1 MGLIGYYLAV
11 ENERDY
17 SGNIINPNLYIKR
30 CYSGNLKT
38 NTDIMDI
45 SNTIGM
51 YETSNNGPYNY
62 IATKSTNINV
72 PSDISLNKGDIFNY
86 TDTEINKTFKIKL
99 INDEKSG
106 DIITRKLK
114 YNKNVNNNFFKDPS
128 FNDPM
133 FYIKAN
139 NSNIDDIS
147 ASMFYEYINYLNDN
161 CKDLIYKDVYY
172 RIEAIRFFEGDD
184 LSSNDY
190 TFNNQNKIIKK
201 ELLLDSLINVY
212 ENINLSEEINNNIP
226 IGLFKFTSKLT
237 KEENINNIW
246 EYCYNN
252 LKIELKKYLYDNINN
267 NEIFRYFDIS
277 STIIDM

>member
-11 ENERDY
+11 EDERDT
-17 SGNIINPNLYIKR
+17 SGNIINPNFYIK
-30 CYSGNLKT
+30 YSGNLKT

-133 FYIKAN
+133 FYINAN

-147 ASMFYEYINYLNDN
+147 SNMLYEYINYLNDN

-212 ENINLSEEINNNIP
+212 ENIDLSEEINNNKN

>member
-17 SGNIINPNLYIKR
+17 SGNIINPNFYIK
-30 CYSGNLKT
+30 YSGNLKT

-45 SNTIGM
+45 SNIIGM

-99 INDEKSG
+99 NNDEKSG

-147 ASMFYEYINYLNDN
+147 SNMLYEYINYLNDN

-212 ENINLSEEINNNIP
+212 ENIDLSEEINNNKN

>member
-38 NTDIMDI
+38 KRDIIDI

-62 IATKSTNINV
+62 IASKSTNINV
-72 PSDISLNKGDIFNY
+72 PSDVSLNKGDIFNY

-133 FYIKAN
+133 FYINAN

-147 ASMFYEYINYLNDN
+147 SNMLDEYINYLNDN

-172 RIEAIRFFEGDD
+172 RIEAIRFFEGED

-201 ELLLDSLINVY
+201 ELILDSLINIY
-212 ENINLSEEINNNIP
+212 ENIDLSEEINNNKN

-252 LKIELKKYLYDNINN
+252 LKIELKKYLYDNINK

>member
-1 MGLIGYYLAV
+1 
-11 ENERDY
+11 
-17 SGNIINPNLYIKR
+17 
-30 CYSGNLKT
+30 
-38 NTDIMDI
+38 MDI